1 MSQIKLSI
9 RLRGELPSS
18 DELTRTI
25 GVTPTE
31 TRRCGDVVGRRR
43 IQPTDV
49 WILELAQFDSDNTSD
64 QILNQIMQAT
74 TTLQQIAP
82 ALVTL
87 ALDQT
92 SCNAE
97 LYTSIIQEE
106 DQGGFTLP
114 RELLAV
120 TADAKLSIEFSILVM
135 LDDYEEPEQ

>member
-1 MSQIKLSI
+1 MSRVTLSL

-31 TRRCGDVVGRRR
+31 TRRCGDVVGKRR
-43 IQPTDV
+43 IQPIDV
-49 WILELAQFDSDNTSD
+49 WYLDLAQFDSDSTSD

-82 ALVTL
+82 ALATL
-87 ALDQT
+87 DLDTT

-114 RELLAV
+114 RELLAAV
-120 TADAKLSIEFSILVM
+120 ADAKLSIEFSILVM
-135 LDDYEEPEQ
+135 LDDYEPGQ

>member
-1 MSQIKLSI
+1 MSRVTLSL

-25 GVTPTE
+25 GVTPTY
-31 TRRCGDVVGRRR
+31 TRRRGDVVGRRR

-49 WILELAQFDSDNTSD
+49 WILELAQFDSDSTSD

-82 ALVTL
+82 ALATL
-87 ALDQT
+87 DLDTT

-97 LYTSIIQEE
+97 LYTSIFQEE

-114 RELLAV
+114 RELLAAV
-120 TADAKLSIEFSILVM
+120 ADAKLSIEFSILVM